1 MRFHDTMQPSPVATG
16 AVRAELDRELF
27 HDGNPQPT
35 VTLPRQATDFS
46 GIARLTGV
54 AQRGS
59 VELDA
64 ECSCMTRCVCP
75 VATGAVRAELDRELF
90 HDGNPQPTMTLP
102 RQATDFPAL
111 RV

>member
-54 AQRGS
+54 AQRGT

-75 VATGAVRAELDRELF
+75 VATGAVRAGYRRIGHRLLNGHRRRTISL
-90 HDGNPQPTMTLP
+90 
-102 RQATDFPAL
+102 
-111 RV
+111 VC